1 MLCWLLRECTCS
13 VSLNVVWHVS
23 SVLFWLL
30 RDCACYVAQ
39 LFMRISLLYTVLVAR
54 SALDVSMSNTSACQT
69 VGFDSFK
76 EDHWLTFTPT
86 DTLLWSQ
93 DEGLVENDLEGEEEE
108 KRLLT
113 QQLDELRE
121 QRWDHYLFYV
131 RRNVWDVI
139 TWLNALDS
147 GFRAPGS
154 SPSGVTVL
162 CSWVRQTTHNTAPYK
177 KKSRELIKHSA
188 TCKSLATW

>member
-1 MLCWLLRECTCS
+1 
-13 VSLNVVWHVS
+13 
-23 SVLFWLL
+23 
-30 RDCACYVAQ
+30 
-39 LFMRISLLYTVLVAR
+39 
-54 SALDVSMSNTSACQT
+54 MSNTSACQT

-121 QRWDHYLFYV
+121 QRWDHYLFNV

-139 TWLNALDS
+139 TWLNAPDS

-154 SPSGVTVL
+154 SPSGVAVL

-177 KKSRELIKHSA
+177 KKKNQGSLSNIVLLVNHSLRDRQSA
-188 TCKSLATW
+188 RPFTFIGDQNVSCLQYPYFALETTE